1 MQAGAGVGLRTY
13 PPAFFERH
21 GGEAKNA
28 LQRAVCFHRL
38 GRIRDRS
45 LEAQKHRASGLA
57 LVVAAITLWNTRYL
71 ARALDVLRRRGET
84 IPSEWLAHIAPLGWQ
99 HVNLTGDYLWTDN
112 QPLDS
117 DGYRPMQLRPT
128 ERLAVAAVGV

>member
-1 MQAGAGVGLRTY
+1 MAAECPALRRQASAELNK
-13 PPAFFERH
+13 
-21 GGEAKNA
+21 GEAKNA

-84 IPSEWLAHIAPLGWQ
+84 IPGELLAHIAPLGWQ
-99 HVNLTGDYLWTDN
+99 HVNLTGDYLWADD

-128 ERLAVAAVGV
+128 EPLAAAA